1 MPPETADQAAP
12 QGTESLVDQLAKG
25 FDHLNEPDEPAKPK
39 QNIQPE
45 GEDAPEG
52 EESVEEPGDGLEDV
66 EYEGQTYKVPAALKE
81 AIITKADYT
90 RKSQDVANQAR
101 NVELLQE
108 AMKAAQH
115 EQAFV
120 GSIQPEIGQL
130 AQFEARQKHLIDNW
144 SSLSS
149 EDKQEIYLLDKQ
161 ADSLRRAIDG
171 KRNEFRQQQQKVAND
186 LKAKAADVVRKSI
199 PNFNEKVAQEIAEYA
214 MSQGYTRQEIDA
226 IWDPRHAR
234 TLWEAMQ
241 YSRLS
246 KAAVKTPKVPVVVK
260 PGASTAM
267 PAQVKSDLNLRKAQ
281 KSAIS
286 SSDKARVIEQRLA
299 ASFAR

>member
-25 FDHLNEPDEPAKPK
+25 FDHLNEPEPAKPK
-39 QNIQPE
+39 QNVQPE
-45 GEDAPEG
+45 GDDAPEG
-52 EESVEEPGDGLEDV
+52 EESVEESGDGLEDV
-66 EYEGQTYKVPAALKE
+66 EYEGQTYKVPSALKE

-90 RKSQDVANQAR
+90 RKTQDVANQAR

-120 GSIQPEIGQL
+120 GSIQPEINQL
-130 AQFEARQKHLIDNW
+130 SLEEAKRQDLFNRW
-144 SSLSS
+144 SSLSM
-149 EDKQEIYLLDKQ
+149 EDKAELQLIDHKIK
-161 ADSLRRAIDG
+161 SLMQGIEG
-171 KRNEFRQQQQKVAND
+171 KRNEFRQQQQRVAND

-214 MSQGYTRQEIDA
+214 MTQGYTRQEIDA

-246 KAAVKTPKVPVVVK
+246 KAATKTPKIPVVVK

-267 PAQVKSDLNLRKAQ
+267 PQQVKTDLNLRKAQ
-281 KSAIS
+281 KSATS
-286 SSDKARVIEQRLA
+286 SSDKARVIEARLA